1 MITHGPQ
8 ILLVVLWLGVAAA
21 AALFAASARAVVI
34 ERREGLA
41 PSYRRLQVAA
51 GGFVVILAT
60 VLWASRPVAPASF
73 APRAVTADPKIAA
86 IQADLAQRARR
97 LGELETE
104 RARVQQEREELLA
117 KLPADARES
126 ELLPVDPVAERQARL
141 LGALVVVFALLTVGA
156 PAVLLLGD
164 PRSLLLRRRPP
175 PAAKALEGVDAVA
188 QLALADRVMEAHEAA
203 LKLDDSTLDT
213 LELLDLLYLRAHLAI
228 LCNQDSEARKDE
240 KANEARLVAAAKDLA
255 RLLELAPHMGE
266 AHYLLGTLRGLQG
279 DFEAALIAFERAEPL
294 LAGSELP
301 LTHDISVCLLRLAQ
315 ARLAEGKA
323 AEATQLF
330 DRVSKLGV
338 LAAQIPLTS
347 IAHGLLQVRAHLK
360 AGRLDQAQEEIG
372 RLRKFEDL
380 GAPRRDELR
389 LTCDVYELLV
399 LFHRGQHAETLG
411 KLTSFLARHAPR
423 DLPEPDDHTADE
435 YLFPAVDRAALPLA
449 PELFRGFFFLS
460 AVARMGVV
468 ARGGKLP
475 RDAEVDELS
484 LPLLRAL
491 QFEPRQREV
500 LASLGALY
508 YWCRPALRE
517 KALEWL
523 EAAVAMGVQS
533 NIVRGWLDR
542 DRRRE
547 VERHDLRDAFRGT
560 AARFLSDA
568 MVSPRVREALLEELG
583 RFQEFRPLLVDLE
596 QAEDVGQ
603 QSPTLAALR
612 ERAAYLQEA
621 VASLTAVRR
630 DAPRPLVEAQQEYA
644 GLIAQIDQ
652 VSARLSEL
660 DRRVMAEIG
669 KAVLR

>member
-21 AALFAASARAVVI
+21 AALCAASARAVFI
-34 ERREGLA
+34 QRREGLA

-60 VLWASRPVAPASF
+60 VLWASRPVTSATSLT
-73 APRAVTADPKIAA
+73 PRAVTADPKIAA

-97 LGELETE
+97 LEELETE
-104 RARVQQEREELLA
+104 RARVQQEREELLG
-117 KLPADARES
+117 KLPAEARES
-126 ELLPVDPVAERQARL
+126 ELLPVDPVAERQGRL
-141 LGALVVVFALLTVGA
+141 LGALVVVFALLTLGA

-175 PAAKALEGVDAVA
+175 PAARALEGVDAVA
-188 QLALADRVMEAHEAA
+188 QLALADRFVEAHEAA
-203 LKLDDSTLDT
+203 LKIDDGTLDT
-213 LELLDLLYLRAHLAI
+213 LELLDLLYLRAHAAI
-228 LCNQDSEARKDE
+228 MCSQDAEARKDE
-240 KANEARLVAAAKDLA
+240 KASEARLAGAAKDLA
-255 RLLELAPHMGE
+255 RLVELAPRMGE

-279 DFEAALIAFERAEPL
+279 DFEAALIAFERAEAH
-294 LAGSELP
+294 LAGTDLP
-301 LTHDISVCLLRLAQ
+301 LPHDISVCLLRLAQ

-323 AEATQLF
+323 AEATQLL

-338 LAAQIPLTS
+338 LAAQIPLTT

-360 AGRLDQAQEEIG
+360 AGRLDPAMEEIG

-380 GAPRRDELR
+380 GAERRAELR

-399 LFHRGQHAETLG
+399 LFHRGQHAETLAT
-411 KLTSFLARHAPR
+411 LTTFLARYVPR

-460 AVARMGVV
+460 AVAHMGVV

-475 RDAEVDELS
+475 RDAEVDELA

-547 VERHDLRDAFRGT
+547 LERRDLLQAFRTT
-560 AARFLSDA
+560 AERFFGDA

-596 QAEDVGQ
+596 RGEDAGQ

-621 VASLTAVRR
+621 VADVTAMRR
-630 DAPRPLVEAQQEYA
+630 DATLVEAQQEYA
-644 GLIAQIDQ
+644 ALIAQIDQ
-652 VSARLSEL
+652 VSSRLSDL
-660 DRRVMAEIG
+660 DRRVMQEMG